1 MDRNTAFFHAK
12 ATKRSQIIQV
22 DGLTD
27 KNGVMCHT
35 KKGMADIVVNY
46 FLGLFDTSSPEEQTM
61 DEVLSV
67 IEPRMTAHENHFLTR
82 PFTSKEVTDAL
93 SSMSPLKSHRPD
105 DFPVLFY
112 KKIWS
117 IIGPNVISSVL
128 EFLNTKNLP
137 NPINFTFVVLIP
149 KVKNPSKMT
158 ESRPFSLSNV
168 IYKLGSK
175 VIANRLKTVLPS
187 MISLTHLAFVPN
199 RLITDNV
206 LLAFELNHN
215 INSKPKSKDDF
226 ITLKLD
232 VSKAYDREEWSFMRR
247 TLLRLGLDALFIND
261 LCNHDFL
268 LFLYEWCPVLFFAA
282 SQGD

>member
-1 MDRNTAFFHAK
+1 
-12 ATKRSQIIQV
+12 
-22 DGLTD
+22 
-27 KNGVMCHT
+27 
-35 KKGMADIVVNY
+35 
-46 FLGLFDTSSPEEQTM
+46 
-61 DEVLSV
+61 
-67 IEPRMTAHENHFLTR
+67 
-82 PFTSKEVTDAL
+82 
-93 SSMSPLKSHRPD
+93 
-105 DFPVLFY
+105 
-112 KKIWS
+112 
-117 IIGPNVISSVL
+117 
-128 EFLNTKNLP
+128 
-137 NPINFTFVVLIP
+137 
-149 KVKNPSKMT
+149 MT

-215 INSKPKSKDDF
+215 INSKPKGKDDF

-232 VSKAYDREEWSFMRR
+232 VSKAYDRDEWSFMRR